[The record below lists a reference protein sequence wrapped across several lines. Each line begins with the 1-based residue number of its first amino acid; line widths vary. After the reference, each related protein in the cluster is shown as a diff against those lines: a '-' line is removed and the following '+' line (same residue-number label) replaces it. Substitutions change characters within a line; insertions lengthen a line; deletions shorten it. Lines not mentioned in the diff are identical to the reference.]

1 MSSHGSAV
9 EGEQGA
15 RLTGQARAE
24 YVRSLF
30 GRIVPQYD
38 RFNSLSTFGQDR
50 RWRRM
55 VVDQAAV
62 PPGGQVLDVATGT
75 GAVAFALAR
84 RTPTARVVG
93 LDFCLPM
100 IERARQLGAE
110 RTGIA
115 RGVTS
120 NPPSFVE
127 GDILELPYP
136 DSSFD
141 AVTIS
146 FGLRNVADIPRALS
160 EIHRVLRPGGRFVCL
175 ELTHPRSALVRI
187 PFHLYFFKLSPLLG
201 ALLSGDRA
209 AYTYLP
215 HSLIRFPDVSTLAD
229 MFRQAGFTRVRHKRL
244 NLGTIAIHGGV
255 K

>member
-1 MSSHGSAV
+1 MSHAPAI
-9 EGEQGA
+9 EGDEGA
-15 RLTGQARAE
+15 RLTGQARAD

-30 GRIVPQYD
+30 SRIVPRYD
-38 RFNSLSTFGQDR
+38 LFNTLSTFGQDR

-55 VVDQAAV
+55 VVSQAAA
-62 PPGGQVLDVATGT
+62 PADGQVLDVATGT

-84 RTPTARVVG
+84 RTPTASVVG
-93 LDFCLPM
+93 LDFCQPM
-100 IERARQLGAE
+100 IERARGLAAS

-115 RGVTS
+115 RGVTT
-120 NPPSFVE
+120 PPTFVE
-127 GDILELPYP
+127 GDILALPYG
-136 DSSFD
+136 DNAFD

-146 FGLRNVADIPRALS
+146 FGLRNVADIPQALA

-175 ELTHPRSALVRI
+175 ELTHPRSALIRV

-201 ALLSGDRA
+201 ALLSGDLA

-215 HSLIRFPDVSTLAD
+215 HSLISFPDAPTLAG
-229 MFRQAGFTRVRHKRL
+229 MLRQAGFTRVRHKGL
-244 NLGTIAIHGGV
+244 NLGTIAIHRGI

>member
-1 MSSHGSAV
+1 MSHGAAI

-38 RFNSLSTFGQDR
+38 LFNSLSTFGQDR

-55 VVDQAAV
+55 VVSQAAV
-62 PPGGQVLDVATGT
+62 PAGGHVLDVATGT

-100 IERARQLGAE
+100 IERARELGAE

-115 RGVTS
+115 RGVTT
-120 NPPSFVE
+120 PPTFVE
-127 GDILELPYP
+127 GDILNLPYP
-136 DSSFD
+136 DASFD

-146 FGLRNVADIPRALS
+146 FGLRNVADIPRALA

-175 ELTHPRSALVRI
+175 ELTHPRSALVRG

-215 HSLIRFPDVSTLAD
+215 HSLTSFPDAPTLAE
-229 MFRQAGFTRVRHKRL
+229 MLRHAGFSRVRHRSL
-244 NLGTIAIHGGV
+244 NLGTIAIHRGV

>member
-1 MSSHGSAV
+1 MAHGSAI

-38 RFNSLSTFGQDR
+38 LFNSLSTFGQDR

-55 VVDQAAV
+55 VVSQAAV
-62 PPGGQVLDVATGT
+62 PAGGHVLDVATGT

-84 RTPTARVVG
+84 RTPTATVVG

-120 NPPSFVE
+120 PPTFVE
-127 GDILELPYP
+127 GDILNLPYS
-136 DSSFD
+136 DATFD

-160 EIHRVLRPGGRFVCL
+160 EIHRVIRPGGRFVCL
-175 ELTHPRSALVRI
+175 ELTHPRSALVRV

-215 HSLIRFPDVSTLAD
+215 HSLTSFPDAPTLAG
-229 MFRQAGFTRVRHKRL
+229 MLRQAGFTRVRHKRL
-244 NLGTIAIHGGV
+244 NLGTIAIHRGV

>member
-1 MSSHGSAV
+1 MAHESAI
-9 EGEQGA
+9 EGERGA

-38 RFNSLSTFGQDR
+38 LFNSLSTFGQDR

-55 VVDQAAV
+55 VVNQAAV
-62 PPGGQVLDVATGT
+62 PAEGQVLDVATGT

-84 RTPTARVVG
+84 RTPSARVVG

-100 IERARQLGAE
+100 IERARELSAT
-110 RTGIA
+110 RAGIA
-115 RGVTS
+115 RGVRS
-120 NPPSFVE
+120 NPPTFVE
-127 GDILELPYP
+127 GDILDLPYP
-136 DSSFD
+136 ENSFD

-146 FGLRNVADIPRALS
+146 FGLRNVADIPCALS

-175 ELTHPRSALVRI
+175 ELTHPRSALVRV

-215 HSLIRFPDVSTLAD
+215 HSLISFPDAPTLAG
-229 MFRQAGFTRVRHKRL
+229 MLRQGGFTRVRHKRL
-244 NLGTIAIHGGV
+244 NLGTIAIHRGV